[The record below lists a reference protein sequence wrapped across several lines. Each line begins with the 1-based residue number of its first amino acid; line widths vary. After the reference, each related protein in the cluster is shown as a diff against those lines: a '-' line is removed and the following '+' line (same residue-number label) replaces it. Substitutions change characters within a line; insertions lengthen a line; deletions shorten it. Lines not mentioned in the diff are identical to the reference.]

1 MPVDRH
7 PPLSRHR
14 DSVSLMPDPKEII
27 KAMKTGSPN
36 LTIQVGR
43 DGEIIGKPT
52 GYISTRNPMLDW
64 LIGKPGF
71 PLGGISLLVGAFGT
85 GKSTIVLNALAECQA
100 KGGLGIIFDTEGRLD
115 YDRAQKLGVDMDSL
129 IVAQPNTLEEVF
141 DGVKEMIAKAREVVD
156 MVDSILIAVDSIA
169 GAPLEKDVK
178 GEKSGLGQQSL
189 IIRRELRI
197 LSNQVN
203 RQHIGLLLTSQPRQ
217 KIQLGQWQKPEPHW
231 LGRDPIGH
239 AAMTTILLEERK
251 KFGGDDV
258 ANSPLGNVIQ
268 ATLVD
273 TRIAG
278 CTLPEC
284 RECRRKGF
292 RREFDFYAAT
302 GPDFFG
308 SALDV
313 LTEAKAVGYGG
324 GWYTFEG
331 KKFRRDELEEKMQEW
346 PGLLET
352 LSRILAGG
360 HNAEDATK

>member
-1 MPVDRH
+1 MADA
-7 PPLSRHR
+7 
-14 DSVSLMPDPKEII
+14 KEII
-27 KAMKTGSPN
+27 KAMKAGSPN
-36 LTIQVGR
+36 LAIQVGR
-43 DGEIIGKPT
+43 DGEIIGEPT

-85 GKSTIVLNALAECQA
+85 GKSTIVLMALAECQD
-100 KGGLGIIFDTEGRLD
+100 KGGLAIIFDTEGRLN
-115 YDRAQKLGVDMDSL
+115 YDRAQKLGVNMDEL
-129 IVAQPNTLEEVF
+129 LVVQPDTLEQMF
-141 DGVKEMIAKAREVVD
+141 DGVKDMISKAREVVD
-156 MVDSILIAVDSIA
+156 TVDSILIAVDSIA

-178 GEKSGLGQQSL
+178 GEKSGLGAQSL

-203 RQHIGLLLTSQPRQ
+203 RQRIGLLLTSQPRQ
-217 KIQLGQWQKPEPHW
+217 KISIGQWQKPEPHW

-239 AAMTTILLEERK
+239 AAMTTLMLEERK

-258 ANSPLGNVIQ
+258 VNSPLGNVIQ

-278 CTLPEC
+278 CTLPNC
-284 RECRRKGF
+284 RDCRRKGF

-302 GPDFFG
+302 GPDFFS

-313 LTEAKAVGYGG
+313 LTEAKVVTYSG
-324 GWYTFEG
+324 GWYSFEG
-331 KKFRRDELEEKMQEW
+331 KKFRRDDLESKMEEW
-346 PGLLET
+346 PSMLET

-360 HNAEDATK
+360 HHEV

>member
-1 MPVDRH
+1 
-7 PPLSRHR
+7 
-14 DSVSLMPDPKEII
+14 
-27 KAMKTGSPN
+27 
-36 LTIQVGR
+36 
-43 DGEIIGKPT
+43 
-52 GYISTRNPMLDW
+52 MLDW
-64 LIGKPGF
+64 LIGRPGF

-100 KGGLGIIFDTEGRLD
+100 KGGLGIIFDTEGRLN

-129 IVAQPNTLEEVF
+129 LVVQPDTLEQMF
-141 DGVKEMIAKAREVVD
+141 DGVKEMIGKAREVVD
-156 MVDSILIAVDSIA
+156 TVDSILIAVDSIA

-178 GEKSGLGQQSL
+178 GEKSGLGAQSL

-203 RQHIGLLLTSQPRQ
+203 RQRIGLLLTSQPRQ
-217 KIQLGQWQKPEPHW
+217 KISIGQWQKPEPHW

-239 AAMTTILLEERK
+239 AAMTTIMLEERK

-258 ANSPLGNVIQ
+258 VNSPLGNVIQ

-284 RECRRKGF
+284 RDCRRKGF

-302 GPDFFG
+302 GPDFFS

-313 LTEAKAVGYGG
+313 LTEAKVVTYGG
-324 GWYTFEG
+324 GWYQFGG
-331 KKFRRDELEEKMQEW
+331 KKFRRDDLEQKMEEW
-346 PGLLET
+346 PGMLEK
-352 LSRILAGG
+352 LSHILAGG
-360 HNAEDATK
+360 HYDPTTPSP

>member
-1 MPVDRH
+1 MPD
-7 PPLSRHR
+7 
-14 DSVSLMPDPKEII
+14 DPKEII
-27 KAMKTGSPN
+27 KAMKAGSPN
-36 LTIQVGR
+36 LSIQVGR
-43 DGEIIGKPT
+43 DGEIIGEPT
-52 GYISTRNPMLDW
+52 GYISTQNPMLDW

-85 GKSTIVLNALAECQA
+85 GKSTIVLKALAECQA
-100 KGGLGIIFDTEGRLD
+100 KGGVGIMVDTEGRLN
-115 YDRAQKLGVDMDSL
+115 YDRAEKLGVNMDTL
-129 IVAQPNTLEEVF
+129 LVAQPDTLEQMF

-169 GAPLEKDVK
+169 GAPLEKEVT
-178 GEKSGLGQQSL
+178 GEKHQLGLQSL
-189 IIRRELRI
+189 TVRREMRI
-197 LSNQVN
+197 LSNLVN
-203 RQHIGLLLTSQPRQ
+203 RQRIGLLLTTQPRQ
-217 KIQLGQWQKPEPHW
+217 KINLGKWGAPEPHW

-239 AAMTTILLEERK
+239 AAMTTILLEEKK

-313 LTEAKAVGYGG
+313 LTEAKAVDYNG
-324 GWYTFEG
+324 GWYSFEG
-331 KKFRRDELEEKMQEW
+331 KKFRRDDLEAKMEEW
-346 PGLLET
+346 PGLLEA

-360 HNAEDATK
+360 HHENT